1 MEVALCAVSQG
12 GMGCAYPPRG
22 TMAYRG
28 MRQWAAVIT
37 HLGHTRKPPQTCCP
51 SIWMEAMKGREW
63 GATTFPP
70 MIWLPWVPAGGAGGH
85 WLSRCPEPPRKC
97 SGPGSPS
104 PTPQP
109 PQPQLPCYLLGPG
122 AGWSLPG

>member
-1 MEVALCAVSQG
+1 MSQG
-12 GMGCAYPPRG
+12 GGGREMCALRG
-22 TMAYRG
+22 SMAHLG

-70 MIWLPWVPAGGAGGH
+70 MIWLP
-85 WLSRCPEPPRKC
+85 
-97 SGPGSPS
+97 
-104 PTPQP
+104 
-109 PQPQLPCYLLGPG
+109 
-122 AGWSLPG
+122 